1 MDEFVRE
8 ILKWEFLATGSKV
21 AILVEVAF
29 EFPIATG
36 DQRIDPNVKLP
47 FID

>member
-1 MDEFVRE
+1 MDEFVGE
-8 ILKWEFLATGSKV
+8 ILKWEFLATRSKV
-21 AILVEVAF
+21 AILIEVAF

-36 DQRIDPNVKLP
+36 DQRIDPNVKLS

>member
-1 MDEFVRE
+1 MDEFVWE
-8 ILKWEFLATGSKV
+8 ILKWEFLATRSKV
-21 AILVEVAF
+21 AILIEVAF

-36 DQRIDPNVKLP
+36 DQRIDPNVKLS